1 MDAEIVNEVVKL
13 GRKGQLS
20 VPKKVLQRLGLEGGE
35 ALLLDVTED
44 GAILLRPAGVY
55 PLEIYDDAR
64 VREFLEADELSEEEK
79 AKIART
85 LPERGRRGK

>member
-1 MDAEIVNEVVKL
+1 MDAEVVKL

-20 VPKKVLQRLGLEGGE
+20 IPRKVLQRLGLEGGE
-35 ALLLDVTED
+35 ALLLEVTED

-55 PLEIYDDAR
+55 PLEIYNDAR
-64 VREFLEADELSEEEK
+64 VQEFLETDELSEEEK
-79 AKIART
+79 AEIART

>member
-1 MDAEIVNEVVKL
+1 MDAEVVKL

-20 VPKKVLQRLGLEGGE
+20 VPRKVLQRLGLEGGGT
-35 ALLLDVTED
+35 LLLEVTED

-64 VREFLEADELSEEEK
+64 IGEFLEADELSDEEK
-79 AKIART
+79 AAISRS
-85 LPERGRRGK
+85 LPERGRREK